1 LNATVKE
8 ILSLIEAKG
17 FDNSQQFKLNIR
29 IPMIIILKTAFLT
42 RYVYEE
48 LAQRSTEAECLK
60 YYNILVLP
68 LESNKAVECK
78 VVLKWIISNEL
89 NNITKMTSTSEDSF
103 DNLTISIDQHYNN
116 NKVESAVM
124 KRFNFLLGL
133 EKRLKSKNKGKKV
146 DLGN

>member
-1 LNATVKE
+1 M
-8 ILSLIEAKG
+8 IEAKG

>member
-1 LNATVKE
+1 
-8 ILSLIEAKG
+8 
-17 FDNSQQFKLNIR
+17 
-29 IPMIIILKTAFLT
+29 MIIILKTAFLT